1 LLMTKLS
8 VSVAMAP
15 ELVGRVDS
23 AAHAERMNR
32 SEFVCRALE
41 SALGA
46 MVQDSAT
53 ESVERG
59 SIPQGGHSAS
69 SRAPKDLVG
78 AGSCSGCGRFNG
90 VHAKDCP
97 LHPSNL

>member
-1 LLMTKLS
+1 MTKLS

-46 MVQDSAT
+46 PAGGDVPGGQAQAS
-53 ESVERG
+53 G
-59 SIPQGGHSAS
+59 SSPIPAS